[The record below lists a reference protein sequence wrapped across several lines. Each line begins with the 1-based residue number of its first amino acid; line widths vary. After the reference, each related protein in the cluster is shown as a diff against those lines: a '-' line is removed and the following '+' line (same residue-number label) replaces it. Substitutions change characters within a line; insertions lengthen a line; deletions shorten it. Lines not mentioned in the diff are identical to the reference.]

1 MALNKAL
8 TSGEYLTFAFTFGM
22 VSGVLYRSQNYL
34 IQVRSAEAMA
44 SRVLEIYDF
53 EEENLGKVE
62 ESTLKNEV
70 MISIRNLGFSYENN
84 KVLDHINMDIR
95 KYEKIALVGSS
106 GSGKSTI
113 IKSLMSFVNYNGD
126 IKLWGKS
133 FKDYDLYYLR
143 SLMSYVPQ
151 ESTLFNCSIYENIL
165 YGNLEATKEEVI
177 NAAKLAYA
185 HDFIMELPEGYDTKV
200 GENGSHLSGGQRQR
214 ICIARAFLKNSP
226 ILFLDEATS
235 ALDSESENEIQMAI
249 NNIMKGR
256 TIVMVA
262 HRLSTVVDCD
272 RIYVINEG
280 KVLEEGNHEELIKK
294 NGNYKKMYEL
304 QK

>member
-1 MALNKAL
+1 
-8 TSGEYLTFAFTFGM
+8 
-22 VSGVLYRSQNYL
+22 
-34 IQVRSAEAMA
+34 MA

-280 KVLEEGNHEELIKK
+280 KVLEEGNH
-294 NGNYKKMYEL
+294 
-304 QK
+304 